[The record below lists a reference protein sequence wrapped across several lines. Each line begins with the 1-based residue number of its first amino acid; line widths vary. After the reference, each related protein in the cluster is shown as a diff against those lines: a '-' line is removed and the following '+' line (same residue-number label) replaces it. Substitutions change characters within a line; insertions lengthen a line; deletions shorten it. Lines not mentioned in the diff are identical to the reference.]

1 MGTRKYKVE
10 LRNKSCSAIEAE
22 RKIGTGGSSVEI
34 IDFHAHIYP
43 DKIAEKASRA
53 TGDFYGITPAYSGTS
68 EELLASGKAAGISR
82 FVLLPVATKP
92 DQVRHINEFIADEV
106 SKHNEFYGFGT
117 LHPDCK
123 NILEETEHIISL
135 GLKGIKLHPDTQQF
149 NTDDKRLFEVFD
161 YIQGRIPLLVHC
173 GDKRFDF
180 SHPRRL
186 KNVIDNFPHL
196 QVIAAHL
203 GGWSL
208 FDEAFELLK
217 DENCYLD
224 ISSTMMFLPPELV
237 RHYIHGYGA
246 DRILFG
252 TDFPLWNPEQE
263 VESFKRLNLS
273 SDEFERIAYKNAL
286 EILNVQ

>member
-1 MGTRKYKVE
+1 MRTRKYKVDSQDE
-10 LRNKSCSAIEAE
+10 SGSAIEAE
-22 RKIGTGGSSVEI
+22 RKIGPGGSPVEI

-43 DKIAEKASRA
+43 DKIAEKASQA

-68 EELLASGKAAGISR
+68 KELLTSGKAAGISR

-92 DQVRHINEFIADEV
+92 DQVSHINDFIADEV
-106 SKHNEFYGFGT
+106 SAHNEFYGFGT
-117 LHPDCK
+117 LHPDCE
-123 NILEETEHIISL
+123 NILEETDHIISL

-161 YIQGRIPLLVHC
+161 YIQGKIPLLVHC

-224 ISSTMMFLPPELV
+224 ISSTMMFLPPEQAE
-237 RHYIHGYGA
+237 HYIHGYGVE
-246 DRILFG
+246 RILFG
-252 TDFPLWNPEQE
+252 TDFPLWRPEQE
-263 VESFKRLNLS
+263 VASFRRLNLS
-273 SDEFERIAYKNAL
+273 SFEFERIAYKNAL
-286 EILNVQ
+286 GILET

>member
-10 LRNKSCSAIEAE
+10 SQDENCSAIEAE
-22 RKIGTGGSSVEI
+22 REIGAGGSPVEI

-43 DKIAEKASRA
+43 DKIAQKASQA
-53 TGDFYGITPAYSGTS
+53 TGDFYHITPAYSGTS
-68 EELLASGKAAGISR
+68 KELLTSGKAAGISR

-92 DQVRHINEFIADEV
+92 DQVSHINDFIADEV
-106 SKHNEFYGFGT
+106 SAHKEFYGFGT
-117 LHPDCK
+117 LHPECDQL
-123 NILEETEHIISL
+123 IEETDRIIRL

-161 YIQGRIPLLVHC
+161 YIQDRIPLLVHC

-186 KNVIDNFPHL
+186 KNVMDRFPRL

-208 FDEAFELLK
+208 FDEAFEILK
-217 DENCYLD
+217 NKDCYLD
-224 ISSTMMFLPPELV
+224 LSSTTMFLPPEQV
-237 RHYIHGYGA
+237 EYYIHGYGA

-252 TDFPLWNPEQE
+252 TDYPLWSPRQE
-263 VESFKRLNLS
+263 VAAFQKLRLS
-273 SDEFERIAYKNAL
+273 SDEWESIAFKNAL
-286 EILNVQ
+286 EILTE

>member
-1 MGTRKYKVE
+1 MRTRKYKVDSQDE
-10 LRNKSCSAIEAE
+10 SGSAIEAE
-22 RKIGTGGSSVEI
+22 RKIGPGGSPVER

-43 DKIAEKASRA
+43 DKIAEKASQA

-68 EELLASGKAAGISR
+68 KELLTSGKAAGISR

-92 DQVRHINEFIADEV
+92 DQVSHINDFIADEV
-106 SKHNEFYGFGT
+106 SAHNEFYGFGT
-117 LHPDCK
+117 LHPDCE

-161 YIQGRIPLLVHC
+161 YIQGKIPLLVHC
-173 GDKRFDF
+173 GDNRFDF

-186 KNVIDNFPHL
+186 KNVIDKFPHL

-224 ISSTMMFLPPELV
+224 ISSTMMFLPPEQIE
-237 RHYIHGYGA
+237 HYIHGYGVE
-246 DRILFG
+246 RILFG
-252 TDFPLWNPEQE
+252 TDFPLWRPEQE
-263 VESFKRLNLS
+263 VASFRRLNLS
-273 SDEFERIAYKNAL
+273 SFEFERIAYKNAL
-286 EILNVQ
+286 GILET

>member
-1 MGTRKYKVE
+1 MRTRKYKVDSQDE
-10 LRNKSCSAIEAE
+10 SGSAIEAE
-22 RKIGTGGSSVEI
+22 RKIGPGGSPVEI

-43 DKIAEKASRA
+43 DKIAEKASQA

-68 EELLASGKAAGISR
+68 KELLTSGKAAGISR

-92 DQVRHINEFIADEV
+92 DQVSHINDFIADEV
-106 SKHNEFYGFGT
+106 SAHNEFYGFGT
-117 LHPDCK
+117 LHPDCE
-123 NILEETEHIISL
+123 NILKETEHIISL

-161 YIQGRIPLLVHC
+161 YIQGKIPLLVHC

-217 DENCYLD
+217 DEKCYLD
-224 ISSTMMFLPPELV
+224 ISSTMMFLPPEQV
-237 RHYIHGYGA
+237 EHYIHGYGVE
-246 DRILFG
+246 RILFG
-252 TDFPLWNPEQE
+252 TDFPLWRPEQE
-263 VESFKRLNLS
+263 VASFRRLNLS
-273 SDEFERIAYKNAL
+273 SFEFERIAYKNAL
-286 EILNVQ
+286 GILET

>member
-1 MGTRKYKVE
+1 MRTRKYKVDSQDE
-10 LRNKSCSAIEAE
+10 SGSAIEAE
-22 RKIGTGGSSVEI
+22 RKIGPGGSPVEI

-43 DKIAEKASRA
+43 DKIAEKASQA

-68 EELLASGKAAGISR
+68 KELLTSGKAAGISR

-92 DQVRHINEFIADEV
+92 DQVSHINDFIADEV
-106 SKHNEFYGFGT
+106 SAHNEFYGFGT
-117 LHPDCK
+117 LHPDCE
-123 NILEETEHIISL
+123 NILEETDHIISL

-161 YIQGRIPLLVHC
+161 YIQGKTPLLVHC

-224 ISSTMMFLPPELV
+224 ISSTMMFLPPEQV
-237 RHYIHGYGA
+237 EHYIHGYGVE
-246 DRILFG
+246 RILFG
-252 TDFPLWNPEQE
+252 TDFPLWRPEQE
-263 VESFKRLNLS
+263 VASFRRLNLS
-273 SDEFERIAYKNAL
+273 SFEFERIAYKNAL
-286 EILNVQ
+286 GILET

>member
-1 MGTRKYKVE
+1 MRTRKYKVE
-10 LRNKSCSAIEAE
+10 SQDESGSAIEAE
-22 RKIGTGGSSVEI
+22 RKIGPGGSPVEI

-43 DKIAEKASRA
+43 DKIAEKASQA

-68 EELLASGKAAGISR
+68 KELLTSGKAAGISR

-92 DQVRHINEFIADEV
+92 DQVSHINDFIADEV
-106 SKHNEFYGFGT
+106 SAHNEFYGFGT
-117 LHPDCK
+117 LHPDCE
-123 NILEETEHIISL
+123 NILEETDHIISL

-161 YIQGRIPLLVHC
+161 YIQGKIPLLVHC

-224 ISSTMMFLPPELV
+224 ISSTMMFLPPEQIE
-237 RHYIHGYGA
+237 HYIHGYGVE
-246 DRILFG
+246 RILFG
-252 TDFPLWNPEQE
+252 TDFPLWRPEQE
-263 VESFKRLNLS
+263 VASFRRLNLS
-273 SDEFERIAYKNAL
+273 SFEFERIAYKNAL
-286 EILNVQ
+286 GILET

>member
-10 LRNKSCSAIEAE
+10 SLDDSCSAIEVE
-22 RKIGTGGSSVEI
+22 RKIGTDGSPVEI

-43 DKIAEKASRA
+43 DKIAEKASQA
-53 TGDFYGITPAYSGTS
+53 TGDFYSISPAHSGKS
-68 EELLASGKAAGISR
+68 KELLESGKAAGISR

-106 SKHNEFYGFGT
+106 SAHKEFYGFGT
-117 LHPDCK
+117 LHPDCE
-123 NILEETEHIISL
+123 NILEETEHILSL

-161 YIQGRIPLLVHC
+161 YIQGKLPLLVHC

-224 ISSTMMFLPPELV
+224 ISSTMMFLPPEQV
-237 RHYIHGYGA
+237 EYYIHGYGA
-246 DRILFG
+246 ERILFG
-252 TDFPLWNPEQE
+252 TDFPLWDPEQE
-263 VESFKRLNLS
+263 VASFKKLRLTTE
-273 SDEFERIAYKNAL
+273 EFERIANKNAL
-286 EILNVQ
+286 EILKTQ

>member
-1 MGTRKYKVE
+1 MRTRKYKVDSQDE
-10 LRNKSCSAIEAE
+10 SGSAIEAE
-22 RKIGTGGSSVEI
+22 RKIGPGGSPVEI

-43 DKIAEKASRA
+43 DKIAEKASQA

-68 EELLASGKAAGISR
+68 KELLTSGKAAGISR

-92 DQVRHINEFIADEV
+92 DQVSHINDFIADEV
-106 SKHNEFYGFGT
+106 SAHNEFYGFGT
-117 LHPDCK
+117 LHPDCE
-123 NILEETEHIISL
+123 NILEETDHIISL

-161 YIQGRIPLLVHC
+161 YIQGKIPLLVHC

-224 ISSTMMFLPPELV
+224 ISSTMMFLPPEQSE
-237 RHYIHGYGA
+237 HYIHGYGVE
-246 DRILFG
+246 RILFG
-252 TDFPLWNPEQE
+252 TDFPLWRPEQE
-263 VESFKRLNLS
+263 VASFRRLNLS
-273 SDEFERIAYKNAL
+273 SFEFERIAYKNAL
-286 EILNVQ
+286 GILET

>member
-1 MGTRKYKVE
+1 M
-10 LRNKSCSAIEAE
+10 
-22 RKIGTGGSSVEI
+22 I

-43 DKIAEKASRA
+43 DKIAEKASQA

-68 EELLASGKAAGISR
+68 KELLTSGKAAGISR

-92 DQVRHINEFIADEV
+92 DQVSHINDFIADEV
-106 SKHNEFYGFGT
+106 SAHNEFYGFGT
-117 LHPDCK
+117 LHPDCE
-123 NILEETEHIISL
+123 NILEETDHIISL

-186 KNVIDNFPHL
+186 KNVIDNFHHL

-252 TDFPLWNPEQE
+252 TDFPLWSPKQE
-263 VESFKRLNLS
+263 VASFKRLDLS
-273 SDEFERIAYKNAL
+273 SYEFERIAYKNAL